1 MVTEAPS
8 TLIPPPT
15 RAAVPAN
22 PRPLLTA
29 TVLERLRNE
38 IIACKL
44 APGSRISE
52 ASLCARYGVG
62 KAPVRAALARV
73 CQEGLARPIPRQGYV
88 VAPITLADVREMY
101 ELRLILEPAAVRLA
115 TGRVDIALL
124 RRLNRA
130 PGAAKGEAARLA
142 FIKAN
147 RDFHLAIVR
156 ATGNA
161 RLVAA
166 ISQLMDDMARLLHLG
181 LFWSAEGG
189 PAMAEAHAAQ
199 AEQHEALLRALAQ
212 EDADGAEKAARA
224 HVGGSR
230 ELVLR
235 RLDEVGGREG
245 AHGLESP

>member
-1 MVTEAPS
+1 MLSPS
-8 TLIPPPT
+8 STPT
-15 RAAVPAN
+15 AAVSSPK
-22 PRPLLTA
+22 PLLTE

-44 APGSRISE
+44 APGSKISE
-52 ASLCARYGVG
+52 AGLCARYGVG
-62 KAPVRAALARV
+62 KAPIRSALARV

-88 VAPITLADVREMY
+88 VAPITRDDVREMF

-130 PGAAKGEAARLA
+130 PGAAKGEEARLA

-156 ATGNA
+156 PTGNT

-199 AEQHEALLRALAQ
+199 AEQHEALLRALAR
-212 EDADGAEKAARA
+212 EDADGAEEAARA
-224 HVGGSR
+224 HVRGSR

-235 RLDEVGGREG
+235 RLDERGPER
-245 AHGLESP
+245 S